1 MFKKIKKDFLKKV
14 KAAASNQQQP
24 TMYNSISAFEQ
35 PPVAPMGIGN
45 RAMYKKGGYMMGG
58 STMTE
63 TMQGQMKKKMTEP
76 RGGYAH
82 GGKAMGGKADIAAM
96 EKACSAMAGKNK
108 SVTY

>member
-1 MFKKIKKDFLKKV
+1 MMKDKY
-14 KAAASNQQQP
+14 
-24 TMYNSISAFEQ
+24 M
-35 PPVAPMGIGN
+35 
-45 RAMYKKGGYMMGG
+45 RGGYMGG
-58 STMTE
+58 SMVDQ
-63 TMQGQMKKKMTEP
+63 MQSQMKKKMASP

>member
-1 MFKKIKKDFLKKV
+1 MPTKYEQKGKPKDF
-14 KAAASNQQQP
+14 
-24 TMYNSISAFEQ
+24 TGGDF
-35 PPVAPMGIGN
+35 
-45 RAMYKKGGYMMGG
+45 YKKSRSKKMMGG
-58 STMTE
+58 SMVDQ
-63 TMQGQMKKKMTEP
+63 MQGQMKKKMTEP

>member
-1 MFKKIKKDFLKKV
+1 MPTKYEQKGKPKDF
-14 KAAASNQQQP
+14 
-24 TMYNSISAFEQ
+24 TGGDF
-35 PPVAPMGIGN
+35 
-45 RAMYKKGGYMMGG
+45 YKKSRSKKMMGG
-58 STMTE
+58 SMVDQ
-63 TMQGQMKKKMTEP
+63 MQGQMKKKMAEP

>member
-1 MFKKIKKDFLKKV
+1 MTTKYKQKGEPKDF
-14 KAAASNQQQP
+14 
-24 TMYNSISAFEQ
+24 TGGDF
-35 PPVAPMGIGN
+35 
-45 RAMYKKGGYMMGG
+45 YKKSRSKKMMGG
-58 STMTE
+58 SMVDQ
-63 TMQGQMKKKMTEP
+63 MQGQMKKKMTEP

>member
-1 MFKKIKKDFLKKV
+1 MVTKYEQKGKPKDF
-14 KAAASNQQQP
+14 
-24 TMYNSISAFEQ
+24 TGGDF
-35 PPVAPMGIGN
+35 
-45 RAMYKKGGYMMGG
+45 YKKSRSKKMMGG
-58 STMTE
+58 SMVDQ
-63 TMQGQMKKKMTEP
+63 MQGQMKKKITEP